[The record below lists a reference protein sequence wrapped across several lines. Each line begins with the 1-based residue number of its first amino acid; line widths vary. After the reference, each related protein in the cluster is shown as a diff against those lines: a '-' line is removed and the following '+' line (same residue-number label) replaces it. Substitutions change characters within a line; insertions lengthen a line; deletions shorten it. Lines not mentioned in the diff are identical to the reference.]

1 MAQHSPDAWWRIRLS
16 DGHTG
21 YDPGVHEREG
31 MDSDAPPPPG
41 PLAAVDMSHPR
52 AAAVMSSVRNRV
64 ATWGDQG
71 IALRRANDAAETVLR
86 LLEGDPACMGRGMH
100 TVPGAVARVHE
111 LPQERPLWIIG
122 DVRGDAV
129 ALATALAFVD
139 EADGEGDAAFVAF
152 LGDWAGGFHGDA
164 ASVAMVL
171 ERFATH
177 PERTL
182 MVRGDREWC
191 LDAMEAARIDGS
203 AHPVGLSDMP
213 VDEALAPMLRELAS
227 RVARVAH
234 LMPCAVLLPDGVML
248 AHGALP
254 RPARL
259 QDLRDAEQLA
269 LSDAALRDFTLGRL
283 HPREPVV
290 NAGER
295 EGGVIEG
302 FEDFHASRRALSA
315 LLGAPVQRLVRGQ
328 DAAPEGY
335 RWFRAYGEG
344 RVLTLTTMA
353 DALPEAAG
361 GGRRH
366 PCVGRLKGGRIR
378 VARIELPDEITFLG
392 DQLFPR
398 EPAQPKPTEVAEP
411 SQPAEPVQS
420 MVVVEEIR
428 TTAIEVPTEA
438 PMTKPASRVVG
449 SAEPMDHAASLRS
462 DPRAAAMHFDRGV
475 RLLQARAWTGARDA
489 FREAAEVPS
498 FRDAAALNEAV
509 ACLWLGNAGHQE
521 ALARLRELR
530 QRDPRSAAVHF
541 NLGVAFLSGE
551 RNPSE
556 AMRSLRAAVDAAPDM
571 TDAWWALGLAAAMR
585 SDAATAASAFARAAV
600 GGCVLPAP
608 GSLHGVIPAR
618 EMAPALEA
626 LRGLARFCPT
636 ADGPPVSLAD

>member
-1 MAQHSPDAWWRIRLS
+1 M
-16 DGHTG
+16 
-21 YDPGVHEREG
+21 
-31 MDSDAPPPPG
+31 
-41 PLAAVDMSHPR
+41 
-52 AAAVMSSVRNRV
+52 
-64 ATWGDQG
+64 
-71 IALRRANDAAETVLR
+71 
-86 LLEGDPACMGRGMH
+86 
-100 TVPGAVARVHE
+100 
-111 LPQERPLWIIG
+111 
-122 DVRGDAV
+122 
-129 ALATALAFVD
+129 
-139 EADGEGDAAFVAF
+139 
-152 LGDWAGGFHGDA
+152 
-164 ASVAMVL
+164 
-171 ERFATH
+171 
-177 PERTL
+177 
-182 MVRGDREWC
+182 
-191 LDAMEAARIDGS
+191 
-203 AHPVGLSDMP
+203 
-213 VDEALAPMLRELAS
+213 
-227 RVARVAH
+227 AH

-344 RVLTLTTMA
+344 RLLTLTTMA

-398 EPAQPKPTEVAEP
+398 ELAQPKPTEVAEP

-420 MVVVEEIR
+420 LMVVEEIR
-428 TTAIEVPTEA
+428 ITAIELPTEA
-438 PMTKPASRVVG
+438 PMAKPAPSVLG
-449 SAEPMDHAASLRS
+449 SAEPMDPAASLRS

-530 QRDPRSAAVHF
+530 QREPRSAAVHF

-585 SDAATAASAFARAAV
+585 SDASTAASAFARAAD

>member
-1 MAQHSPDAWWRIRLS
+1 MIRLSSGARWWIRLS
-16 DGHTG
+16 DGQTG

-64 ATWGDQG
+64 ATWGDRG

-86 LLEGDPACMGRGMH
+86 LLEGDPACMGRSMH

-139 EADGEGDAAFVAF
+139 EADGEGDAAFVAV
-152 LGDWAGGFHGDA
+152 LGDWAAGFHGDA

-171 ERFATH
+171 ERFAAH
-177 PERTL
+177 PDRTL
-182 MVRGDREWC
+182 LVRGDREWC

-203 AHPVGLSDMP
+203 AHPAGLSDMP
-213 VDEALAPMLRELAS
+213 VDEALAPMLGELAS

-234 LMPCAVLLPDGVML
+234 LLPSAVLLPDGVML

-254 RPARL
+254 RPTRL
-259 QDLRDAEQLA
+259 QGLRDAEQLA
-269 LSDAALRDFTLGRL
+269 LDDAALRDFTLGRL
-283 HPREPVV
+283 HPREPAVQ
-290 NAGER
+290 AGER

-398 EPAQPKPTEVAEP
+398 EVAHARPTIAPAPAPAQA
-411 SQPAEPVQS
+411 PVPPV
-420 MVVVEEIR
+420 MMVEEIGI
-428 TTAIEVPTEA
+428 TTIEVT
-438 PMTKPASRVVG
+438 
-449 SAEPMDHAASLRS
+449 AEPTDAARESSPPAPIEQMDPIASMRA

-489 FREAAEVPS
+489 FRGAGAVPS
-498 FRDAAALNEAV
+498 FREAAALNEAV

-530 QRDPRSAAVHF
+530 QLDPRNPAVNF

-571 TDAWWALGLAAAMR
+571 ADAWWALGLAAAMR
-585 SDAATAASAFARAAV
+585 SDAAAAASAFARAAD

-636 ADGPPVSLAD
+636 AEGPPVSLAD

>member
-1 MAQHSPDAWWRIRLS
+1 M
-16 DGHTG
+16 T
-21 YDPGVHEREG
+21 
-31 MDSDAPPPPG
+31 
-41 PLAAVDMSHPR
+41 HPR
-52 AAAVMSSVRNRV
+52 AAAVMSSVRNRL
-64 ATWGDQG
+64 ATWGDRG
-71 IALRRANDAAETVLR
+71 IALRRALDAAETALR
-86 LLEGDPACMGRGMH
+86 LLEGDAASMGRAMH
-100 TVPGAVARVHE
+100 TVPGAVSRVHE

-152 LGDWAGGFHGDA
+152 LGDWAAGFHGDA
-164 ASVAMVL
+164 ACVAMVL
-171 ERFATH
+171 ERFSAH
-177 PERTL
+177 PDRTL
-182 MVRGDREWC
+182 LVRGDREWC
-191 LDAMEAARIDGS
+191 LDATEAARLDGS
-203 AHPVGLSDMP
+203 AHPAGLSEMP
-213 VDEALAPMLRELAS
+213 VDDALAPSLRELAS
-227 RVARVAH
+227 CVARIAQ
-234 LMPCAVLLPDGVML
+234 LLPSAVLLPDGVML

-254 RPARL
+254 RPSRL
-259 QDLRDAEQLA
+259 QGLRDAEHLS

-283 HPREPVV
+283 HPREPSV

-366 PCVGRLKGGRIR
+366 PCVGRLKGGRMR
-378 VARIELPDEITFLG
+378 VARIELPDDITFLG

-398 EPAQPKPTEVAEP
+398 EVAQPKVATPPQSEPPERAVVITDTISIVRIETPAEAAPAQRAPAPTELAD
-411 SQPAEPVQS
+411 PAE
-420 MVVVEEIR
+420 
-428 TTAIEVPTEA
+428 
-438 PMTKPASRVVG
+438 
-449 SAEPMDHAASLRS
+449 SLRA
-462 DPRAAAMHFDRGV
+462 DPRAAGMHFDRGV
-475 RLLQARAWTGARDA
+475 RLLQARAWAGARDA
-489 FREAAEVPS
+489 FRSAAEVPA
-498 FRDAAALNEAV
+498 FRDAASLNEAV

-530 QRDPRSAAVHF
+530 QRDPRDAAVHF

-571 TDAWWALGLAAAMR
+571 ADAWWALGLAAAMR
-585 SDAATAASAFARAAV
+585 SDAAAAASAFARAAD

-636 ADGPPVSLAD
+636 VDGPPVGLSD

>member
-1 MAQHSPDAWWRIRLS
+1 MERSFHFWVSSAFCGAVWAQAKPVTAAAAVAAPSTRRRRVFFMAQHSPDAWWRIRLS

-164 ASVAMVL
+164 ASAAMVL

-191 LDAMEAARIDGS
+191 LDAMEAVRIDGS
-203 AHPVGLSDMP
+203 AHPAGLLDMP
-213 VDEALAPMLRELAS
+213 VDEALAPTLRELAS

-259 QDLRDAEQLA
+259 QAHQ
-269 LSDAALRDFTLGRL
+269 S
-283 HPREPVV
+283 
-290 NAGER
+290 
-295 EGGVIEG
+295 
-302 FEDFHASRRALSA
+302 
-315 LLGAPVQRLVRGQ
+315 
-328 DAAPEGY
+328 
-335 RWFRAYGEG
+335 
-344 RVLTLTTMA
+344 
-353 DALPEAAG
+353 G
-361 GGRRH
+361 GGPIQDRNQ
-366 PCVGRLKGGRIR
+366 GRGSNQFRGSEPGKHGPPPLSSYLKR
-378 VARIELPDEITFLG
+378 ATLP
-392 DQLFPR
+392 P
-398 EPAQPKPTEVAEP
+398 PAAKAT
-411 SQPAEPVQS
+411 
-420 MVVVEEIR
+420 
-428 TTAIEVPTEA
+428 
-438 PMTKPASRVVG
+438 
-449 SAEPMDHAASLRS
+449 
-462 DPRAAAMHFDRGV
+462 
-475 RLLQARAWTGARDA
+475 QARGTVSRTGR
-489 FREAAEVPS
+489 PS
-498 FRDAAALNEAV
+498 R
-509 ACLWLGNAGHQE
+509 W
-521 ALARLRELR
+521 RRR
-530 QRDPRSAAVHF
+530 
-541 NLGVAFLSGE
+541 
-551 RNPSE
+551 
-556 AMRSLRAAVDAAPDM
+556 
-571 TDAWWALGLAAAMR
+571 
-585 SDAATAASAFARAAV
+585 
-600 GGCVLPAP
+600 
-608 GSLHGVIPAR
+608 
-618 EMAPALEA
+618 
-626 LRGLARFCPT
+626 
-636 ADGPPVSLAD
+636 

>member
-1 MAQHSPDAWWRIRLS
+1 
-16 DGHTG
+16 
-21 YDPGVHEREG
+21 

-41 PLAAVDMSHPR
+41 PLAAVDMTHPR

-64 ATWGDQG
+64 ATWGDRG

-86 LLEGDPACMGRGMH
+86 MLEGDAACMGRGMH

-111 LPQERPLWIIG
+111 LPPERPLWIIG

-139 EADGEGDAAFVAF
+139 EADGASDAAFVAF
-152 LGDWAGGFHGDA
+152 LGDWAAGFHGDA
-164 ASVAMVL
+164 ACVAMVL
-171 ERFATH
+171 ERFAAH
-177 PERTL
+177 PDRTL
-182 MVRGDREWC
+182 LVRGDREWC

-203 AHPVGLSDMP
+203 AHPTGLADMP
-213 VDEALAPMLRELAS
+213 VDDALAPMLRELVS
-227 RVARVAH
+227 RVARVAN
-234 LMPCAVLLPDGVML
+234 LLPSAVLLPDGVML

-254 RPARL
+254 RPSRL
-259 QDLRDAEQLA
+259 QGLGDAEQLA
-269 LSDAALRDFTLGRL
+269 LCDAALRDFTLGRL
-283 HPREPVV
+283 HPREPSV

-302 FEDFHASRRALSA
+302 FEDFHASRRMLSA

-398 EPAQPKPTEVAEP
+398 EAAQPKPGVVAEP
-411 SQPAEPVQS
+411 ARLPEPTPSV
-420 MVVVEEIR
+420 MVVEEIR
-428 TTAIEVPTEA
+428 ITAIEVPSETTIAAPAPSAPAPTEQ
-438 PMTKPASRVVG
+438 PDP
-449 SAEPMDHAASLRS
+449 AASLRA

-489 FREAAEVPS
+489 FRGAGEVPA

-509 ACLWLGNAGHQE
+509 AYLWLGNAGHQE

-530 QRDPRSAAVHF
+530 QRDPRNAAVHF

-571 TDAWWALGLAAAMR
+571 ADAWWALGLAAAMR
-585 SDAATAASAFARAAV
+585 SDAAAAASAFARAAE

-626 LRGLARFCPT
+626 LRGLARFCAT

>member
-1 MAQHSPDAWWRIRLS
+1 
-16 DGHTG
+16 
-21 YDPGVHEREG
+21 

-52 AAAVMSSVRNRV
+52 AAAVMSSVRNRL
-64 ATWGDQG
+64 ATWGDRG
-71 IALRRANDAAETVLR
+71 IALRRANDAAETALR
-86 LLEGDPACMGRGMH
+86 MLEGDAACMGRDMH

-139 EADGEGDAAFVAF
+139 EADGQGDAAFVAF
-152 LGDWAGGFHGDA
+152 LGDWAAGFHGDA
-164 ASVAMVL
+164 ACVAMVL
-171 ERFATH
+171 ERFAAH
-177 PERTL
+177 ADRTL
-182 MVRGDREWC
+182 LVRGDREWC

-203 AHPVGLSDMP
+203 AHPTGLSDMP
-213 VDEALAPMLRELAS
+213 VDDTLAPTLGELVS
-227 RVARVAH
+227 CVARVAR
-234 LMPCAVLLPDGVML
+234 LLPSAVLLSDGVML

-254 RPARL
+254 RPSRL
-259 QDLRDAEQLA
+259 QGLRDAEDLA

-283 HPREPVV
+283 HPREPAV

-302 FEDFHASRRALSA
+302 FEDFHASRHALSA

-344 RVLTLTTMA
+344 RVLTLSTMA

-378 VARIELPDEITFLG
+378 VARIELPDEVTFLG

-398 EPAQPKPTEVAEP
+398 EHAQPKPAIADAPAPPPEP
-411 SQPAEPVQS
+411 APAVMM
-420 MVVVEEIR
+420 MVEQVSI
-428 TTAIEVPTEA
+428 TTIEVPAEEALTAPATINLSPTE
-438 PMTKPASRVVG
+438 PLDP
-449 SAEPMDHAASLRS
+449 AASLRA
-462 DPRAAAMHFDRGV
+462 DPNAAAMHFDRGV

-489 FREAAEVPS
+489 FRGAAEVPA

-530 QRDPRSAAVHF
+530 QRDPRNAAVHF

-571 TDAWWALGLAAAMR
+571 ADAWWALGLAAAMR
-585 SDAATAASAFARAAV
+585 SDAAAAASAFARAAD
-600 GGCVLPAP
+600 GGCVLTAP

-636 ADGPPVSLAD
+636 ADGPPVSLSD

>member
-16 DGHTG
+16 DGQTG
-21 YDPGVHEREG
+21 YVPGVHEREG

-64 ATWGDQG
+64 ATWGDRG

-86 LLEGDPACMGRGMH
+86 LLEGDPACMGRSMH

-139 EADGEGDAAFVAF
+139 EADGEGDAAFVAV
-152 LGDWAGGFHGDA
+152 LGDWAAGFHGDA

-171 ERFATH
+171 ERFAAH
-177 PERTL
+177 PDRTL
-182 MVRGDREWC
+182 LVRGDREWC

-203 AHPVGLSDMP
+203 AHPAGLSDMP
-213 VDEALAPMLRELAS
+213 VDEALAPMLGELAS

-234 LMPCAVLLPDGVML
+234 LLPSAVLLPDGVML

-254 RPARL
+254 RPTRL
-259 QDLRDAEQLA
+259 QGLRDAEQLA
-269 LSDAALRDFTLGRL
+269 LDDAALRDFTLGRL
-283 HPREPVV
+283 HPREPAVQ
-290 NAGER
+290 AGER

-398 EPAQPKPTEVAEP
+398 EVAHARPTIAPAPAPAQA
-411 SQPAEPVQS
+411 PVPPV
-420 MVVVEEIR
+420 MMVEEIGI
-428 TTAIEVPTEA
+428 TTIEVT
-438 PMTKPASRVVG
+438 
-449 SAEPMDHAASLRS
+449 AEPTDAARESSPPAPIEQMDPIASMRA

-489 FREAAEVPS
+489 FRGAGAVPS
-498 FRDAAALNEAV
+498 FREAAALNEAV

-530 QRDPRSAAVHF
+530 QLDPRNPAVNF

-571 TDAWWALGLAAAMR
+571 ADAWWALGLAAAMR
-585 SDAATAASAFARAAV
+585 SDAAAAASAFARAAD

-636 ADGPPVSLAD
+636 AEGPPVSLAD